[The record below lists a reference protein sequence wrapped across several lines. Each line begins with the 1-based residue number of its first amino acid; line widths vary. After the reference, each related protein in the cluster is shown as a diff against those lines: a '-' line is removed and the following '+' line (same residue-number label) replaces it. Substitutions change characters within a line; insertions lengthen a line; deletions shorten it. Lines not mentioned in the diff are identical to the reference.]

1 MTPEQ
6 QTSIKLA
13 AQERVQYLLWLCAK
27 LEDENAWRAR
37 GLLQRDLI
45 KEVRQLLGEIQ

>member
-13 AQERVQYLLWLCAK
+13 AQDRIGYVLWLCDA
-27 LEDENAWRAR
+27 LEKHPDLELIRS
-37 GLLQRDLI
+37 DLI
-45 KEVRQLLGEIQ
+45 AEIRQLLGEIQ